1 MNHNP
6 ENIIEIR
13 DPEIASSA
21 IFETIRTNMAKRNA
35 ANLPSLSHFKRVEM
49 DTLSTTTPNL
59 NSLMLQLMGTPPLR
73 EVQFTS
79 TVPLIGS
86 LLVAIRKAWNW
97 MSTKWYVQPI
107 ITQQGAINAQLV
119 TLLNEMVEWQEIQT
133 DTISQ
138 LHAKVERLEDQLA
151 HVEEQ

>member
-6 ENIIEIR
+6 EDIIEIR

-49 DTLSTTTPNL
+49 DTPSTTTPNL

-86 LLVAIRKAWNW
+86 LLVA
-97 MSTKWYVQPI
+97 
-107 ITQQGAINAQLV
+107 
-119 TLLNEMVEWQEIQT
+119 
-133 DTISQ
+133 
-138 LHAKVERLEDQLA
+138 
-151 HVEEQ
+151 